1 MATALGPQIQP
12 SLGQEGRLIMKVEE
26 DSSWAQ
32 EPTPREDDT
41 DSETFRKRF
50 RRFRYEEVAG
60 PHEAFSKLW
69 ELCCRWLR
77 PEMRSK
83 ERILEL
89 LVLEQF
95 LTVLPREIQTW
106 VWDRCPESGEEAVA
120 LVVDLEKEPGR
131 PRKRGQVAS
140 ETPAPLGALWE
151 FPSFQMERVETQLE
165 GVSREEGAE
174 SPHSG
179 PREPLNRKE
188 EVQPLQESA
197 LPAPWVPAL
206 PEEGSTRDQ
215 EMMASLLTAGAQGP
229 ATQADMTRY
238 LSHEK
243 WGRLVPAHR
252 DRHRG
257 VVQENYGTVVPL
269 GFQVPAADVTPRLER
284 GEEPWAVALQGS
296 KEREFPRGSHA
307 GEKRGRHDHLPTRRE
322 GKTWRDQ
329 QQQWGL
335 EDEKIA
341 GVHWGYEETKTFLAI
356 LKESR
361 FYETLRA
368 CPRNSQVY
376 GAVAEWLRECGFL
389 RTPEQC
395 RTKFKS
401 LQKSYRKV
409 RSGNVLEPCAFYE
422 EMDALLNSANTPPAD
437 IPEEAASPLR
447 PGGSSAGTEEPGGWE
462 PEKPGREVMAEESD
476 GDEMGLEEPGLEPE
490 ISGAPALFQNPSGVH
505 WGYEET
511 KTFLAILNETR
522 FYETLRAVHRN
533 SQVYGAVA
541 ERLRECGFLRTAE
554 QCRTKFK
561 GLQKSYRRV
570 RSGHVLE
577 PCAFYEEMDA
587 LMNARAPG
595 PSRDALEM
603 SSPPLRQGGGGG
615 DAEEQEPGG
624 WDPEEPA
631 EAMGEDSDGEGMG
644 FEEPDVPGAPTLFQ
658 SLSGV
663 HWGYEETKTFLAILN
678 ETRFYETLRAV
689 HRNSQVYGAV
699 AERLRECGFL
709 RTAEQCRTKFKGLQ
723 KSYRRVR
730 SGHVLEPC
738 AFYEEMDA
746 LMRTQATGPS
756 AGIAEESTSPPG
768 QGGSGVETDERD
780 PGSWDHKD
788 ASEEGM
794 AEESDGD
801 EIGIEEL
808 TQEPE
813 GSRAPVLFQNT
824 NRTGLPN
831 PKSDG
836 ITRLECG
843 KELWKVDLQTSK
855 REALRGAHA
864 GLGSKANPKR
874 EISEDVEL
882 QGPLPG
888 RSRSVVPQRP
898 DLGKDCESE
907 CRPGKQWGNPSGE
920 KLGRLIS
927 QQRDLGKVIGHQRHF
942 MGEKSFKFLKYGKG
956 FGLNSHLM
964 MHPMVRQKENPH
976 KCSECGKCFGRSRS
990 LIRHQRIHTG
1000 EKPFKCLDCGKSF
1013 NDSSNFGAHQRIH
1026 TGEKPYKCSECGKC
1040 FSQSSSLIIH
1050 HRTHT
1055 GEKPYKCSECGKSFN
1070 NSSHFSAH
1078 RRIHTGENPY
1088 KCGDCEK
1095 SFSNCT
1101 RFREHRRTH
1110 TGEKPYSCL
1119 QCGKSFSK
1127 SSALSKHREIHVREK
1142 LLTQPRPN
1150 YTPENL
1156 KVRETL

>member
-587 LMNARAPG
+587 LM
-595 PSRDALEM
+595 
-603 SSPPLRQGGGGG
+603 
-615 DAEEQEPGG
+615 
-624 WDPEEPA
+624 
-631 EAMGEDSDGEGMG
+631 
-644 FEEPDVPGAPTLFQ
+644 
-658 SLSGV
+658 
-663 HWGYEETKTFLAILN
+663 
-678 ETRFYETLRAV
+678 
-689 HRNSQVYGAV
+689 
-699 AERLRECGFL
+699 
-709 RTAEQCRTKFKGLQ
+709 
-723 KSYRRVR
+723 
-730 SGHVLEPC
+730 
-738 AFYEEMDA
+738 
-746 LMRTQATGPS
+746 RTQATGPS